1 MAIIKKG
8 QLDRI
13 AGIVKR
19 YTDWFIGRLFGPS
32 YVDKPPVNIDEDNL
46 TDLPGSMVTLSFE
59 LGLQEATLK
68 DEEWSQLTWDAVKDS
83 QRPLTEV
90 QKLQVQAAEMS
101 AYTQYR
107 RLADDIA
114 NGLYDRLAQAT
125 RTTVSEAQVRG
136 EIKEQIQ
143 AGVAGNRSYRD
154 VAHSLVGELK
164 EQQRNWTRVAA
175 TEMHAARQKG
185 VAEAI
190 RSGIDI
196 YQGSDGIDSR
206 VTISLAPDACSDCRR
221 IYSDPAG
228 GKPRIFKLSELM
240 ANEGTN
246 YIRPWRANA
255 RPVVPPLH
263 PHCLPGYVPVEGTFD
278 AALRTR
284 YEGKIVN
291 FKTSGGR
298 ELSITPN
305 HPVLT
310 SQGFI
315 PSGSLEQGM
324 QVVAQ
329 SQNVDGVV
337 LPRHNDKNHSPSLI
351 EDVFRSFWM
360 SHPGFRTPSSVD
372 DLHGDARRADGY
384 IDVVGPASELWY
396 RLYSQKIH
404 SLLDPLFV
412 LSNMKNVFHTGFGA
426 FGLRRDRFSSPPF
439 GSPSFSE
446 AFLYSLSIFFR
457 RSPLKTY
464 SFGSASNVDSS
475 LSKPAG
481 EDVAS
486 DLLFLAD
493 LFKRF
498 STQVLLDEV
507 VEIRQDDFCGHV
519 YDLQSPYG
527 WMVASDIYISNCFC
541 RMRYVP
547 PGWGWNDEGRFTMIN
562 PNEAFSKGDLIPQGE
577 PLSKAVDQEPHSLL
591 HASHATLP
599 TEDYVVGLS
608 GESGMEELNHLI
620 PRLKKLLEMYA
631 RDEEIYKRV
640 DRLLAVARGRFH
652 LLYMRSSE
660 GKGGDNA

>member
-206 VTISLAPDACSDCRR
+206 ITISLAPDACSDCRR
-221 IYSDPAG
+221 IYSDPVG

-255 RPVVPPLH
+255 RPVIPPLH
-263 PHCLPGYVPVEGTFD
+263 PH
-278 AALRTR
+278 
-284 YEGKIVN
+284 
-291 FKTSGGR
+291 
-298 ELSITPN
+298 
-305 HPVLT
+305 
-310 SQGFI
+310 
-315 PSGSLEQGM
+315 
-324 QVVAQ
+324 
-329 SQNVDGVV
+329 
-337 LPRHNDKNHSPSLI
+337 
-351 EDVFRSFWM
+351 
-360 SHPGFRTPSSVD
+360 
-372 DLHGDARRADGY
+372 
-384 IDVVGPASELWY
+384 
-396 RLYSQKIH
+396 
-404 SLLDPLFV
+404 
-412 LSNMKNVFHTGFGA
+412 
-426 FGLRRDRFSSPPF
+426 
-439 GSPSFSE
+439 
-446 AFLYSLSIFFR
+446 
-457 RSPLKTY
+457 
-464 SFGSASNVDSS
+464 
-475 LSKPAG
+475 
-481 EDVAS
+481 
-486 DLLFLAD
+486 
-493 LFKRF
+493 
-498 STQVLLDEV
+498 
-507 VEIRQDDFCGHV
+507 
-519 YDLQSPYG
+519 
-527 WMVASDIYISNCFC
+527 CFC

-577 PLSKAVDQEPHSLL
+577 PMSKAVDQESHSLL
-591 HASHATLP
+591 QASKDSLP
-599 TEDYVVGLS
+599 SEDYIRKLD
-608 GESGMEELNHLI
+608 GEEGIEELTQLV
-620 PRLKKLLEMYA
+620 PRLKKLQQMYIHDDNMYPQVNNLLEEAKAQHHYLSTIYVHGQEQGA
-631 RDEEIYKRV
+631 GDE
-640 DRLLAVARGRFH
+640 
-652 LLYMRSSE
+652 
-660 GKGGDNA
+660 